1 MDLEHRIAI
10 LEAIEEIKGL
20 KAVYAGVC
28 DTGYKPEGMFPLF
41 VENAVWVDTTGRFGR
56 YEGRQAI
63 CDFFAGVSSSIA
75 WALHYMIAPKITVH
89 DDLVSAE
96 GTWYLW
102 QPCTI
107 DGVPVWLTGTYFD
120 RYAKSLAPKLNVFT
134 DPRLVLGMM
143 QDIQKARMAADAKQK
158 V

>member
-10 LEAIEEIKGL
+10 LEAVEEIKGL

-41 VENAVWVDTTGRFGR
+41 VEDAVWVDTTGRFGR

-102 QPCTI
+102 QPCTV

-120 RYAKSLAPKLNVFT
+120 RYVKDGGVWKFAEVNLSVQTISPFDEGWVKRPFV
-134 DPRLVLGMM
+134 GE
-143 QDIQKARMAADAKQK
+143 
-158 V
+158 

>member
-1 MDLEHRIAI
+1 MDIEHRVAV
-10 LEAIEEIKGL
+10 LEAVEEIKGL

-28 DTGYKPEGMFPLF
+28 DTGYRPEGMYPLF
-41 VENAVWVDTTGRFGR
+41 VENALWADETGRFGR
-56 YEGRQAI
+56 YQGRQAI
-63 CDFFAGVSSSIA
+63 CDFFAGVSGSIG

-89 DDLVSAE
+89 DDLVNAE

-120 RYAKSLAPKLNVFT
+120 RYAKEDGVWKFSEVHLSVQTISPFDEGWVKRPFVGA
-134 DPRLVLGMM
+134 
-143 QDIQKARMAADAKQK
+143 
-158 V
+158 

>member
-120 RYAKSLAPKLNVFT
+120 RYAKEGGVWKFAEVNLSVQTISPFDEGWVKRPFV
-134 DPRLVLGMM
+134 GE
-143 QDIQKARMAADAKQK
+143 
-158 V
+158 

>member
-1 MDLEHRIAI
+1 MDLEHRVSI

-41 VENAVWVDTTGRFGR
+41 VENALWVDATGRFGR
-56 YEGRQAI
+56 HEGRKAI
-63 CDFFAGVSSSIA
+63 CDFFAGVSGSIG

-107 DGVPVWLTGTYFD
+107 NGNPVWLTGTYFD
-120 RYAKSLAPKLNVFT
+120 RYAKEDGVWKFSEVQLSVQTMSPFDEGWVKRPF
-134 DPRLVLGMM
+134 LGE
-143 QDIQKARMAADAKQK
+143 
-158 V
+158 